1 MDMATKEKIAVLVL
15 VLLVAASFA
24 ATHLWSYTVC
34 FFEHALALGLFP
46 VAPIAKLL
54 ALFCNIGF

>member
-1 MDMATKEKIAVLVL
+1 MGTKEKIAVLVL

-34 FFEHALALGLFP
+34 FFEHALALGFFP
-46 VAPIAKLL
+46 ALTITELLVA
-54 ALFCNIGF
+54 FCKIGF

>member
-1 MDMATKEKIAVLVL
+1 MSTKEKIAVLVL

-34 FFEHALALGLFP
+34 FFEHALAFGFFP
-46 VAPIAKLL
+46 ALTITKLL
-54 ALFCNIGF
+54 AVFSKIGF